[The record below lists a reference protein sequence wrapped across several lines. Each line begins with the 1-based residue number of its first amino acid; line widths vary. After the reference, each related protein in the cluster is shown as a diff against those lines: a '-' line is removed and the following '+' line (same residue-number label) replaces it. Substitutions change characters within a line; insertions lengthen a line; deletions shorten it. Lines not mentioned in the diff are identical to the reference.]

1 VRIQEEDLISGEV
14 MPISGEA
21 IRMMNYVD
29 DISTTLRRIQA
40 LVPTLT
46 ADERKRVGDYMR
58 GSTPNFDTVLT
69 ILDASAK

>member
-1 VRIQEEDLISGEV
+1 

-46 ADERKRVGDYMR
+46 VDERKRVSDYMR
-58 GSTPNFDTVLT
+58 QSTPNFDTVLT
-69 ILDASAK
+69 ILDAAAGK